1 MQIQIEYARRTGNLS
16 VFRLYEVNGER
27 GEKLVVSFFFF
38 FPSGR
43 RIVASRITNVPR
55 IKYYFSLGCLI

>member
-1 MQIQIEYARRTGNLS
+1 MQIQIEYARRTGNSS

-38 FPSGR
+38 S
-43 RIVASRITNVPR
+43 
-55 IKYYFSLGCLI
+55 